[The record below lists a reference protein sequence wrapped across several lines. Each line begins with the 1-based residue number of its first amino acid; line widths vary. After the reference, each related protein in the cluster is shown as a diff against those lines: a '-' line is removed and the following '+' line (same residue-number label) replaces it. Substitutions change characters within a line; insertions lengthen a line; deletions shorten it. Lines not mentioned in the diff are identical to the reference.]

1 MYIVL
6 FAVLCIAKSLAL
18 DCDTIQDADIY
29 DNNTIN
35 LPKIVG
41 PLPSK
46 FNCTYQIK
54 APANSTYGFSAH
66 VSVENFLKGAND
78 YALIIDVDG
87 TTTRINNR
95 TTGSPFVYNI
105 IPGAQISIQLV
116 TKSVVMNSE
125 FLIEVTYHEAIMPT
139 VKKMATGGVMNF
151 FDLNT
156 LSDGK
161 HYFNG
166 ITYTGNEQIQAY
178 LAAFSDKKFTG
189 CWDCYV
195 MDGTVEK
202 HSKIY
207 RIAMFE
213 DPTFAS
219 TFNAIT
225 VFAATEKTLK
235 MVFNPLSEA
244 RQFSSLW
251 ATESKMSVSI
261 YASPAN
267 TQAIEVVNFNSTGIT
282 LEDLYINSEICIAYI
297 ESGPP
302 NIASR
307 RLLDLSSNPNIPY
320 FFNEKYFTV
329 VIKNCFLEFRMK

>member
-6 FAVLCIAKSLAL
+6 FAVLCIARCWAL
-18 DCDTIQDADIY
+18 DCDAIQDSDIY
-29 DNNTIN
+29 DNNTVT
-35 LPKIVG
+35 LPKIAG

-46 FNCTYQIK
+46 FNCTYQVGQTDIQK
-54 APANSTYGFSAH
+54 TERLTATH
-66 VSVENFLKGAND
+66 LLFL
-78 YALIIDVDG
+78 
-87 TTTRINNR
+87 
-95 TTGSPFVYNI
+95 
-105 IPGAQISIQLV
+105 
-116 TKSVVMNSE
+116 
-125 FLIEVTYHEAIMPT
+125 
-139 VKKMATGGVMNF
+139 
-151 FDLNT
+151 
-156 LSDGK
+156 
-161 HYFNG
+161 
-166 ITYTGNEQIQAY
+166 QIQAY
-178 LAAFSDKKFTG
+178 LAAFSDKKYTG